1 MPDPLDATWVSDRL
15 IRLRAGDPSA
25 RDELLAFAAGRLE
38 RLSHGL
44 LRSQFGRVGRWV
56 DTGDV
61 FQNAAVRLWRALAGV
76 APESPL
82 HFHRLAAR
90 LVRLEL
96 IDLARQFFGPRGLG
110 AHHETV
116 ATGPGDAEP
125 ADPLGAAPGPDPAR
139 AAEWAELHAL
149 VQGLPDEEQA
159 VTDLVYYQGLTQE
172 EAAALLGV
180 DVRTVQRRWQRARR
194 KLGELLAQS
203 D

>member
-1 MPDPLDATWVSDRL
+1 MSDPSPSVWVGDRL
-15 IRLRAGDPSA
+15 ARLRAGDPTA
-25 RDELLAFAAGRLE
+25 RDDLLAFATARLE
-38 RLSHGL
+38 RLARGL
-44 LRSQFGRVGRWV
+44 LRGSFGRVGRWV

-125 ADPLGAAPGPDPAR
+125 ADPLGAAPGP
-139 AAEWAELHAL
+139 
-149 VQGLPDEEQA
+149 
-159 VTDLVYYQGLTQE
+159 
-172 EAAALLGV
+172 
-180 DVRTVQRRWQRARR
+180 
-194 KLGELLAQS
+194 
-203 D
+203 